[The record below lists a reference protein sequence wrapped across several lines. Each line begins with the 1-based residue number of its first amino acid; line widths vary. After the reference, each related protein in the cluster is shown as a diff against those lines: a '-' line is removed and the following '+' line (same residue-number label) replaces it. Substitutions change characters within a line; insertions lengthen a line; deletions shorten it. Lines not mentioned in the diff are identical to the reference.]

1 MVLPTTGPI
10 SLNGIR
16 AEFRTGGFPIRMSQY
31 FRNNVIVKDVAGNG
45 NIPNTFRAISMSNF
59 RGANF
64 TRGFGVEYIGGGGI
78 PTGGGNVPMAF
89 ESDPDPRRMIVVVHS
104 VARDRTGD
112 ITPDAA
118 IINGA
123 FGNRIL
129 GTFSTVADDGQGI
142 AVTVAR
148 ATTGRVPTISLP
160 GGPWS
165 SATAGAF
172 AVYGHN
178 FPVVDIQF
186 RLNQDGG
193 DNNING
199 TSIPIAT
206 PAGTAVM
213 YIAQNNG
220 GGGPGNV
227 PISQADKYDN
237 SGIGVAW
244 DYDPTPGVTTYNYG
258 GNTRPAF
265 LGAISFFKE
274 F

>member
-1 MVLPTTGPI
+1 
-10 SLNGIR
+10 
-16 AEFRTGGFPIRMSQY
+16 MSQY

-59 RGANF
+59 RGASY

-78 PTGGGNVPMAF
+78 PTGGGTVPMAA

-104 VARDRTGD
+104 VARDDTGD
-112 ITPDAA
+112 ITPGAA

-142 AVTVAR
+142 AVTIAR

-160 GGPWS
+160 GGPWQY
-165 SATAGAF
+165 SAAGVY

-178 FPVVDIQF
+178 FAVPDIQIQ
-186 RLNQDGG
+186 LNQDGG
-193 DNNING
+193 DENILG
-199 TSIPIAT
+199 TSISLNT

-220 GGGPGNV
+220 GGGPDNA
-227 PISQADKYDN
+227 PISQSDFYVN

-244 DYDPTPGVTTYNYG
+244 DYNPSAPRTTYNYG

-265 LGAISFFKE
+265 LGAISFYKE

>member
-1 MVLPTTGPI
+1 MPIPATGPI
-10 SLNGIR
+10 SLGMLQN
-16 AEFRTGGFPIRMSQY
+16 EFRGTSPSRMGEY
-31 FRNNVIVKDVAGNG
+31 FRNNVLVKDIAENG
-45 NIPNTFRAISMSNF
+45 NVPNTFRAISLSNF
-59 RGANF
+59 RGASY

-78 PTGGGNVPMAF
+78 PTGGGDVPMAAA
-89 ESDPDPRRMIVVVHS
+89 SAADPRRMIVVVHS
-104 VARDRTGD
+104 VARDNTGN
-112 ITPDAA
+112 ITPGPAV
-118 IINGA
+118 INGVT
-123 FGNRIL
+123 GNRIL

-142 AVTVAR
+142 AVTIAR
-148 ATTGRVPTISLP
+148 VTTGTVPTINLP

-165 SATAGAF
+165 YSAAGAF

-220 GGGPGNV
+220 GGGPGNA
-227 PISQADKYDN
+227 PISQSNFYVN
-237 SGIGVAW
+237 SGIGVDW
-244 DYDPTPGVTTYNYG
+244 DYDPTPGTTTYNYI

-265 LGAISFFKE
+265 LGAISFYKE